1 MPLEQVKDAITG
13 FVKGCKEFGIT
24 FASDFPTIY
33 HAGNVQDVKQQLI
46 NACKKAGYSPQAP
59 PELVVTFVSW
69 SQARE
74 MTTDFYSSCTCRAM
88 PASSMTL
95 SRGLAMSN

>member
-59 PELVVTFVSW
+59 PELVVTFVNW
-69 SQARE
+69 
-74 MTTDFYSSCTCRAM
+74 T
-88 PASSMTL
+88 
-95 SRGLAMSN
+95 